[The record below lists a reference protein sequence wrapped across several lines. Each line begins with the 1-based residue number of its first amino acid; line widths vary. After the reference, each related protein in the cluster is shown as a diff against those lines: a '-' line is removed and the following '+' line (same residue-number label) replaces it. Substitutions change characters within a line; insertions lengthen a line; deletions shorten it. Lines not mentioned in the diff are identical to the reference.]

1 MKMKKLLSI
10 GALVLVL
17 ASSTSI
23 GASAATIP
31 NELMD
36 KKSILNLIEN
46 QYKNGTNP
54 VGLLEDVDKE
64 TTIGELVKV
73 NVTTEFAEKFSSRP
87 VIYTT
92 LKKIVNNKNNTIA
105 AVLSK
110 ATINGTTFS
119 KFKTDFSTIAS
130 KIQEMNAKVGAE
142 KEASEATVMR
152 IIKLYDSNM
161 NVNFGLDSKGLT
173 TASIEKGGKVIV
185 QINSDDYEKIVTMLN
200 DLTLEDVTNAIK

>member
-31 NELMD
+31 NELMN

-64 TTIGELVKV
+64 TTIGELVKFD
-73 NVTTEFAEKFSSRP
+73 VTTEFAEKFSSRP
-87 VIYTT
+87 VIYAT
-92 LKKIVNNKNNTIA
+92 LKKIINNKNNTIST
-105 AVLSK
+105 VLNK
-110 ATINGTTFS
+110 ATTDVTTFS
-119 KFKTDFSTIAS
+119 KFKTDFLTIAN
-130 KIQEMNAKVGAE
+130 KIQEMDAIVGPERE
-142 KEASEATVMR
+142 KSETTV
-152 IIKLYDSNM
+152 ISIVKLYDNKLD
-161 NVNFGLDSKGLT
+161 VTFGKDSLGKT
-173 TASIEKGGKVIV
+173 IASIKKSGQVVI
-185 QINSDDYEKIVTMLN
+185 QINSADFQKILN
-200 DLTLEDVTNAIK
+200 IVNELTLKEVKDAIS